1 MKASFRRRVFLNPA
15 STDQSS
21 YILVYVEST
30 HNGEHPWGSNM
41 VNIADC
47 RRKIELEFNIGTRT
61 ARRISLAKINLLI
74 KVLTAFRDALLKE
87 ITLIEKTK

>member
-21 YILVYVEST
+21 YILVHVDST
-30 HNGEHPWGSNM
+30 NNGEYPWGTNM

-47 RRKIELEFNIGTRT
+47 QRKIELEFFIGTRT

-87 ITLIEKTK
+87 ITLVEKTK

>member
-1 MKASFRRRVFLNPA
+1 MKASFRRRAFLNPA

-21 YILVYVEST
+21 YILAHVEST
-30 HNGEHPWGSNM
+30 HNGEYPWGTNM

-47 RRKIELEFNIGTRT
+47 QRKIELEFFIGTRT

-74 KVLTAFRDALLKE
+74 KVLTAFRDALLRE
-87 ITLIEKTK
+87 ITLIEKSK